1 MLRKLVLVPISLLL
15 FLAIVV
21 AWTLTHTAKAEP
33 IGFPD
38 VTADW
43 QVAAVSSAVAVGYVD
58 GYPDGTFRPDASVSR
73 AEFMS
78 MLVKALKLPP
88 LMSDRSTWYA
98 PYFAVLKRSFVYRED
113 FPVDAADESM
123 TRQEMI
129 NLAYRAIHPELQK
142 ESVLMGNKELVYN
155 AVKSGIIQGL
165 SKGDLALDGLTTRA
179 QAVVVID
186 RLLQLKSGHEL
197 AEVDKHALSVA
208 EVELMGSN
216 FLSTIHM
223 EPIELP
229 ATFPTVY
236 GVDVTIQQMIIADP
250 KDPEDPYA
258 GKVPPL
264 EIANSVKGQDL
275 YYLIFKYHL
284 ENPHYQDQE
293 HKTFRFRQGLGIN
306 SGWIMTGVTPD
317 VNQAPYEFN
326 WGDVFFL
333 DHQPTGLQKD
343 AYEFFIQPKAKLDA
357 FLAGGGLPYLSLVQV
372 NGSKSFPVIIWPSNK

>member
-21 AWTLTHTAKAEP
+21 AWTLTHTAKAAP
-33 IGFPD
+33 VGFPD
-38 VTADW
+38 VTEDW
-43 QVAAVSSAVAVGYVD
+43 QMTAVSSAVATGYVD

-98 PYFAVLKRSFVYRED
+98 PYFAVLKQNFVFRDD
-113 FPVDAADESM
+113 FPADAVDKPMS
-123 TRQEMI
+123 RQEMI

-155 AVKSGIIQGL
+155 AVKAGIIQGL

-186 RLLQLKSGHEL
+186 RLLQLKSGHAL

-223 EPIELP
+223 KPIELP

-250 KDPEDPYA
+250 TDPEDPYA

-264 EIANSVKGQDL
+264 IVADSIKDKDL
-275 YYLIFKYHL
+275 YYFILKYHL
-284 ENPHYQDQE
+284 ENPHYLDNDNGP
-293 HKTFRFRQGLGIN
+293 FFFGYGLGIN
-306 SGWIMTGVTPD
+306 SGWSTTGIQAD
-317 VNQAPYEFN
+317 VDQTPYEFKR
-326 WGDVFFL
+326 GEVFYL
-333 DHQPTGLQKD
+333 NREPTDLQQD
-343 AYEFFIQPKAKLDA
+343 AYEFWVQPKERLQKYLD
-357 FLAGGGLPYLSLVQV
+357 GNGTMRLSLVQV
-372 NGSKSFPVIIWPSNK
+372 NGSKTFDLVIMPPKK